1 MFRVLFGLPWPVM
14 AVIAAGLFWLAQQSS
29 QWVAQHEAEKAEA
42 LLTGVPEPVALDAFT
57 SADVGLADE
66 VHVTAWVNTDHN
78 YELTKERK
86 GTDTVRR
93 MFVLFGPGDGPESKV
108 ARGVVVLPP
117 AQVDAFIG
125 LVVQNIVDESDPRL
139 VFRLN
144 GEKDS
149 RADLS
154 DMVDDALKERGLMK
168 DADFLV
174 VEPYLEGR
182 EVALAA
188 DPDAP
193 ARNATIIGGAGMV
206 AALLALIK
214 FFAARRRKQKAEG
227 SVWADSP
234 LPVRPGAMGTAARPA
249 AAPVPQVAATP
260 AMTLPPEGGA
270 WSPLEAVK
278 AKQAALAGTP
288 AQGERGPVS
297 QGASGGRSG
306 SVLGRLLAAG
316 GMMRK
321 LTLAVGLYLLVY
333 AGFSGL
339 NVLPVGQMGQI
350 TSDMAAMSGMS
361 DVPLAET
368 AEAEPVPAAPVADA
382 GVGQSLP
389 QVGDPEP
396 MPKDQVALDIEAGMS
411 PADAVL
417 KAITEDPAFAEE
429 ESGPAFVAVPTPAPP
444 PETGVMERIGEMLG
458 KGLGGI
464 EPAVLLAAAMGD
476 GLWQGQIGIA
486 AMVALGS
493 ALAAIGGLA
502 VARRSRRRAAPLRRD
517 PWDRI
522 SDRLR

>member
-1 MFRVLFGLPWPVM
+1 MLRLVFGLPWPVM
-14 AVIAAGLFWLAQQSS
+14 AVIAAGLFWLAQQSGE
-29 QWVAQHEAEKAEA
+29 WVAAHEAEKAEA
-42 LLTGVPEPVALDAFT
+42 LVAGAPEPVALDAFT
-57 SADVGLADE
+57 AADVGPADE

-78 YELTKERK
+78 YELTKQRK

-93 MFVLFGPGDGPESKV
+93 MFVLFGPGDGPESTV

-117 AQVDAFIG
+117 AQVDAFVG
-125 LVVQNIVDESDPRL
+125 MVVQNIVDESDPRL

-144 GEKDS
+144 GAKES

-154 DMVDDALKERGLMK
+154 GMVDDALKERGLMK

-182 EVALAA
+182 EVALAPNPGA
-188 DPDAP
+188 A
-193 ARNATIIGGAGMV
+193 ARNESMIGGAGMV
-206 AALLALIK
+206 AALLALMK
-214 FFAARRRKQKAEG
+214 FVSARRRKQKAEG

-234 LPVRPGAMGTAARPA
+234 LPVRPGAMGAA
-249 AAPVPQVAATP
+249 AAPLQPQAAATP
-260 AMTLPPEGGA
+260 VVSLPPEGGA

-288 AQGERGPVS
+288 AQAERGPVS

-306 SVLGRLLAAG
+306 SALGRLLAAG
-316 GMMRK
+316 GLMRK

-361 DVPLAET
+361 DALLAEM
-368 AEAEPVPAAPVADA
+368 AEAEPALAVQVEDA
-382 GVGQSLP
+382 GLGQTLP

-429 ESGPAFVAVPTPAPP
+429 QSGPAFVSVPTP
-444 PETGVMERIGEMLG
+444 ETVAEQGVMERIGGMLG

-464 EPAVLLAAAMGD
+464 EPAALLAAVLEGS
-476 GLWQGQIGIA
+476 LWQGQIGIA
-486 AMVALGS
+486 ILLAAGS
-493 ALAAIGGLA
+493 LLMAIGALALL
-502 VARRSRRRAAPLRRD
+502 RRSRRRALAPQRD
-517 PWDRI
+517 PWARI
-522 SDRLR
+522 SERLQ

>member
-42 LLTGVPEPVALDAFT
+42 LMTGAPEPVALDAFT
-57 SADVGLADE
+57 AADVGLADE

-117 AQVDAFIG
+117 AQVDAFVG
-125 LVVQNIVDESDPRL
+125 MVVQNIVDEGDPRM

-144 GEKDS
+144 GAKES

-154 DMVDDALKERGLMK
+154 GMVDDALKERGLMK

-193 ARNATIIGGAGMV
+193 ARNATMIGGAGMV
-206 AALLALIK
+206 AALLALMK
-214 FFAARRRKQKAEG
+214 FVSARRRKQKAEG

-234 LPVRPGAMGTAARPA
+234 LPVRPGAMGTAA
-249 AAPVPQVAATP
+249 APLQPQAAATP

-278 AKQAALAGTP
+278 AKQAALAGAP
-288 AQGERGPVS
+288 AQAEGGPVS

-306 SVLGRLLAAG
+306 SVLGRLVAAG

-361 DVPLAET
+361 DAPLAEM
-368 AEAEPVPAAPVADA
+368 AEAEPALAARVEDA
-382 GVGQSLP
+382 GLGQSLP

-411 PADAVL
+411 PADAVR

-429 ESGPAFVAVPTPAPP
+429 ESGPAFVSVPTP
-444 PETGVMERIGEMLG
+444 ETVAEQGVMERIGGILD

-464 EPAVLLAAAMGD
+464 DPSALLAAAMGG

-486 AMVALGS
+486 VLVALGS

-502 VARRSRRRAAPLRRD
+502 VARRARRRAVPLRRD